1 MKDRKDILPPQWA
14 TRFLSWYCKRELLED
29 LEGDLYEYFE
39 RNVKSR
45 GVRKAKLIYI
55 IDVFKFLRLYTI
67 RKPEFVN
74 LLINWIMLGSYVKTS
89 GRNIVRNKLFSTIN
103 IVGLAIS
110 MSVGLV
116 MIGMLSDI
124 FSYDKFHANHNRI
137 YRVLSHY
144 EYLGK
149 KDGNFMATTS
159 LKAGKEIAETFSIP
173 EEVAILSREFSGDMK
188 VGEKIIPL
196 SGYWSNPAFFK
207 VFSFELLEGNPVTA
221 LKDAY
226 SVVLTEKSA
235 KKLFGNQSALGKVII
250 LNNDKQYTVTGI
262 LKDIPLFS
270 HVQFDMLGSLV
281 TQETLAKDD
290 KDELAWDNVWNT
302 WVYLLLPPDADRT
315 ALKTSLDELSKREDP
330 SVKNTHIEL
339 ALQPM
344 DDIMLGENLGNQIGS
359 TMGRSN
365 MLIFAGLA
373 FIVILSAGF
382 NYTNLSIARSLKRTR
397 EVGIR
402 KVIGALKRDVIGQFV
417 VEAVIIALCAV
428 AIAIVLFLLL
438 KPYFLGIEPSFQR
451 IFLLNL
457 SPRLFLYFIG
467 FAIVVGIVAG
477 FFPALFFSR
486 INAAQVLK
494 NASNSKFFRKLTMR
508 KVLIVF
514 QYCISIIFIT
524 STIIVYK
531 QYKHFVAFDLGFK
544 TDNILNIAL
553 QGNKAEILEKEL
565 RELPE
570 VTGISQSMMVTSVG
584 NYWGTNMKYYAS
596 PNDSAG
602 VYYNTVDENYI
613 PLHEHKLL
621 AGRNFTAKADSS
633 ESEVIVNE
641 AVLKR
646 FNIASQ
652 NPAKAIGEIVKVDHK
667 DLRIVGVM
675 KDFHY
680 RRANGRNSQT
690 EVVLRYS
697 RKTARLLNVK
707 IETKDI
713 LATHAKIESI
723 WKKIDS
729 IHSMEA
735 KFYNEQIEEAFAGL
749 KASVKVAAFLA
760 FLAICIASLGL
771 LGMVVFTTETRL
783 KEISIRKVMGASE
796 ARLLYL
802 LGKGFIL
809 LLAIATL
816 ISIPVTIL
824 FFEKIAFPELANH
837 APLSIGEMLLGV
849 LAVLLVAL
857 VMIGSQTLKVARTNP
872 AQVLKSE

>member
-1 MKDRKDILPPQWA
+1 MKDHHNVRPPRWA
-14 TRFLSWYCKRELLED
+14 TRFLQWYCKRELLED
-29 LEGDLYEYFE
+29 LEGDLHEYFE
-39 RNVKSR
+39 RNVVTK
-45 GVRKAKLIYI
+45 GTAKAKLIYI
-55 IDVFKFLRLYTI
+55 VDVFKFLRLYTI

-74 LLINWIMLGSYVKTS
+74 LLINWIMLGSYIKTS
-89 GRNIVRNKLFSTIN
+89 GRTIVRNKLFSTIN

-110 MSVGLV
+110 MSVGLL

-124 FSYDKFHANHNRI
+124 FSYDKFHANHKRI
-137 YRVLSHY
+137 YRLLSHY
-144 EYLGK
+144 EYLDQ
-149 KDGNFMATTS
+149 KDGNYLATTS
-159 LKAGKEIAETFSIP
+159 LKAGKQIAETFAVP
-173 EEVAILSREFSGDMK
+173 VEVAIFTNDFRGDMK
-188 VGEKIIPL
+188 VGEKTIPL

-207 VFSFELLEGNPVTA
+207 VFSFELLQGNPITA
-221 LKDAY
+221 LKDPY

-235 KKLFGNQSALGKVII
+235 MKLFGDEPALGKILI

-262 LKDIPLFS
+262 LKDPPQFS
-270 HVQFDMLGSLV
+270 HVRFDMLGSLA
-281 TQETLAKDD
+281 THELLTKDD
-290 KDELAWDNVWNT
+290 KSAMAWDNVWGT
-302 WVYLLLPPDADRT
+302 WVYLLMPPDADMK
-315 ALKTSLDELSKREDP
+315 ALKTSLEELSKREDP

-344 DDIMLGENLGNQIGS
+344 DEIMLGTNLGNQIGP

-365 MLIFAGLA
+365 LYIFGGLA
-373 FIVILSAGF
+373 FVVILSAGF

-428 AIAIVLFLLL
+428 AIAIVLFVLL
-438 KPYFLGIEPSFQR
+438 KPYFLGIEPSIQR
-451 IFLLNL
+451 IFFLNL
-457 SPRLFLYFIG
+457 SPKLFLYFVA

-486 INAAQVLK
+486 INAVQVLK
-494 NASNSKFFRKLTMR
+494 NSSNSKFFRKLTMR

-514 QYCISIIFIT
+514 QYCISIVFIT
-524 STIIVYK
+524 ATIIGYK
-531 QYKHFVAFDLGFK
+531 QYKHFVTFDLGFK

-553 QGNKAEILEKEL
+553 QGNKAELLEKEL
-565 RELPE
+565 SELPE

-584 NYWGTNMKYYAS
+584 NYWGTQMKYYAN
-596 PNDSAG
+596 PNDSASI
-602 VYYNTVDENYI
+602 YYNTVDENYI

-633 ESEVIVNE
+633 ESEVIVNQ

-646 FNIASQ
+646 FNIADQIPS
-652 NPAKAIGEIVKVDHK
+652 KALGEIVKVDDK

-680 RRANGRNSQT
+680 GRANGRNSRV

-697 RKTARLLNVK
+697 RNDARLLNVK
-707 IETKDI
+707 VETNDI
-713 LATHAKIESI
+713 LATHAKIEAI
-723 WKKIDS
+723 WKKIDP
-729 IHSMEA
+729 IHPMEA

-749 KASVKVAAFLA
+749 KASVKVAGFLT

-796 ARLLYL
+796 VRLLYL
-802 LGKGFIL
+802 LGKGFFM
-809 LLAIATL
+809 LLAIAAL
-816 ISIPVTIL
+816 ISIPATIL

-837 APLSIGEMLLGV
+837 APLAIGEMLLGV
-849 LAVLLVAL
+849 LAVIVVAL
-857 VMIGSQTLKVARTNP
+857 VMIGSQTIKVARANP
-872 AQVLKSE
+872 AEVLKNE